1 VTQCGPFEQYIER
14 QVKRLQRDGPL
25 LGSGYHRRNKY
36 RGGTMPI
43 TLRPVAIPDFG
54 VPHER
59 PVIPSE
65 IYESRADAAYARA
78 GADWL
83 VVYADREHLA
93 NMAFLTGF
101 EPRFEEALLVLG
113 KNRRRVLVV
122 GNESIS
128 YAPLAGLPGIE
139 LALCQTF
146 SLMGQTRATHPNLLT
161 VLTDI
166 GLAKGDTMALAGWK
180 YLGREEWTGML
191 PTFQAPALIVDTL
204 RMISGDPAALTDATA
219 VMMDPQDGLRSVVDV
234 HQLAAIEWG
243 AARCSAAVRRIID
256 SVHEGD
262 DEFLAT
268 SRMGYAGEELSCHV
282 MFASASPGSPVVG
295 LRSPNG
301 RTMKRGD
308 GITTAIGYWG
318 GLSSRAGLF
327 TDQDD
332 AFLETAKAYFAGLV
346 TWYET
351 VDIGVAGGTIF
362 DATVGKLREGKLDSA
377 LNPGHLIGHDE
388 WSHTPIRPGSR
399 ETIRSGMPMQV
410 DIIPVPMP
418 DSWALNNEDSVIIA
432 DEDLRAELQR
442 LYPDVHARIA
452 ARRTFLKNEIGVDL
466 KPSILPTS
474 NIQLCLPP
482 FWLASENLLTLA

>member
-1 VTQCGPFEQYIER
+1 
-14 QVKRLQRDGPL
+14 
-25 LGSGYHRRNKY
+25 
-36 RGGTMPI
+36 MPI
-43 TLRPVAIPDFG
+43 TLRPVTIPDFG

-59 PVIPSE
+59 PVIPSG
-65 IYESRADAAYARA
+65 IYSGRADRAYEMA

-93 NMAFLTGF
+93 NIAFLTGF

-113 KNRRRVLVV
+113 RGGRRVLVV

-139 LALCQTF
+139 TALCQTF
-146 SLMGQTRATHPNLLT
+146 SLMGQTRATRPNLEA
-161 VLTDI
+161 VLGDI
-166 GLAKGDTMALAGWK
+166 GLAKGETIALIGWK
-180 YLGREEWTGML
+180 YLGSEEWTGVL

-204 RMISGDPAALTDATA
+204 RKITGDPLALSDATA
-219 VMMDPQDGLRSVVDV
+219 VLMDPQEGLRSIVDV

-243 AARCSAAVRRIID
+243 AARSSAAVRRIVYGIK
-256 SVHEGD
+256 EGD

-301 RTMKRGD
+301 RIMNRGD
-308 GITTAIGYWG
+308 GITTAVGYWG

-327 TDQDD
+327 TDHND
-332 AFLETAKAYFAGLV
+332 AFLDIAKAYFAGLIK
-346 TWYET
+346 WYET
-351 VDIGVAGGTIF
+351 VDIGVSGGDIF
-362 DATVGKLREGKLDSA
+362 AATVDKLREGGLDSA

-388 WSHTPIRPGSR
+388 WSHTPMRPGSR
-399 ETIRSGMPMQV
+399 ETIRSGMPVQV

-418 DSWALNNEDSVIIA
+418 DNFALNNEDSVIIA
-432 DEDLRAELQR
+432 DEALRAELGQYYPEVYQR
-442 LYPDVHARIA
+442 IE
-452 ARRTFLKNEIGVDL
+452 ARRAFLKNEIGIDL

-482 FWLASENLLTLA
+482 FWLASEKMLTLS